1 LRSILEVKTRISAV
15 KQRKK
20 LRMIVI
26 MAQLQRWKH
35 FIQTLFQHG
44 GTNEKK
50 HHKQVYY
57 AMLTWRWKVFQS
69 VLKVL
74 NQYLTFWPN
83 SRYEKLL
90 VLCILS
96 SIIRI
101 YFLFSYFPANILHNF
116 IDIKNKIYTE
126 IFMCVILGSS
136 NNRNHI
142 ICFRETLPKPVIKQA
157 GDRHSFE
164 SVKSQCVFTIPW
176 ILTAS

>member
-35 FIQTLFQHG
+35 FIQTLFHHG
-44 GTNEKK
+44 GTNENK
-50 HHKQVYY
+50 HHNQVYY
-57 AMLTWRWKVFQS
+57 AMLTWRWKVFQTV
-69 VLKVL
+69 VLHLKRQVL
-74 NQYLTFWPN
+74 HQYLTFWPN
-83 SRYEKLL
+83 SRYEMLL

-96 SIIRI
+96 NIIRI
-101 YFLFSYFPANILHNF
+101 HFLFSYFPANILHNF
-116 IDIKNKIYTE
+116 IDIMNKIYTE

-176 ILTAS
+176 